1 MQQALLRLIT
11 FAHEHNEITSRRFGL
26 VVIRPVASCKLLWFL
41 SSMARAASFRQRTGG
56 LLLAA
61 YGCLWLLCAAVCC
74 LLPMAAAF
82 RLPPHPVSDT
92 AC

>member
-61 YGCLWLLCAAVCC
+61 YGCCVLPAAYGCGFSPAAV
-74 LLPMAAAF
+74 PGE
-82 RLPPHPVSDT
+82 
-92 AC
+92 